1 MELTREYIE
10 NLKVGYELDELVNKY
25 VFTDEKPMWKYS
37 SDIGQAKRILEKYE
51 DVLINFL
58 TPMTSHCYGW
68 HCHIKGIHS
77 VANETI
83 EEAVCKASVLYNIPE
98 LWTDSE
104 KYQNERHENTKNITD
119 EDINRIH
126 DIVQKLEGERLYTKA
141 EIKKLMRCK

>member
-1 MELTREYIE
+1 MKLTREYIE
-10 NLKVGYELDELVNKY
+10 NLKVGLELDELVNKF
-25 VFTDEKPMWKYS
+25 VFNSEKPMWKYS
-37 SDIGQAKRILEKYE
+37 SDIGQGKRILEKYE
-51 DVLINFL
+51 DILINFL

-126 DIVQKLEGERLYTKA
+126 DIVQKLEGERLYTKS